1 MLASESRRFLFIHV
15 QKTGGTTIQSVLRAV
30 PDARRPE
37 GCTKHAGLRVALRRN
52 PEFADYWIFGFVR
65 NPWARYVSWW
75 EMIQRA
81 KASGDSAGW
90 SRRMMASNF
99 IGGAAKYP
107 DFATFVERGPQDYGR
122 LSRNQVNYRSTR
134 TRRADFIGR
143 TETFADDMRTVLSQL
158 DLPAPEELPQRNKS
172 EYGGYR
178 DYYTPA
184 TRDRLGE
191 LFKDDVD
198 TFGYDF

>member
-1 MLASESRRFLFIHV
+1 VLASESRRFLFIHV

-37 GCTKHAGLRVALRRN
+37 GCNKHTPLRAALRRH

-107 DFATFVERGPQDYGR
+107 DFNTFVERGPEDYNR
-122 LSRNQVNYRSTR
+122 LSRNQVNYLSTR

-143 TETFADDMRTVLSQL
+143 TETFADDMRTVLARL
-158 DLPAPEELPQRNKS
+158 DVPVPEEIPQRNKS

-191 LFKDDVD
+191 LFKADVD
-198 TFGYDF
+198 TFGYEF

>member
-1 MLASESRRFLFIHV
+1 MLASESRRFLFVHV
-15 QKTGGTTIQSVLRAV
+15 QKTGGTTVQSVLKAV

-37 GCTKHAGLRVALRRN
+37 GIRKHAGLRLALRRN

-81 KASGDSAGW
+81 KASGDAAGW
-90 SRRMMASNF
+90 SRRMMASDF

-107 DFATFVERGPQDYGR
+107 DFDTFVERGPEDYNR
-122 LSRNQVNYRSTR
+122 LSHNQINYLSTR

-143 TETFADDMRTVLSQL
+143 TETFADDMRTVLSRL
-158 DLPAPEELPQRNKS
+158 DLPVPEEIPQKNKS

-184 TRDRLGE
+184 TRDRVGE